1 MCKAMTESQQS
12 IKGYWIKL
20 LHVWVVSWGSD
31 DIWMSDNISKKKKT
45 QTPWFINY
53 IFTLSILFFL
63 PLFQW
68 NQ

>member
-31 DIWMSDNISKKKKT
+31 DIWMSDNISKKKNPK
-45 QTPWFINY
+45 PHD
-53 IFTLSILFFL
+53 S
-63 PLFQW
+63 
-68 NQ
+68 